1 MKTHFLFTGA
11 IAALALTAC
20 GAVESGASAAN
31 APETNA
37 EAETS
42 EAVSLTLEASATGE
56 WRNPDNV
63 ARNEFRNPAE
73 TLAFFGLEPNDTI
86 VEITPGGGW
95 YTEVIAPYVAAG
107 GGTYYAAGYDTA
119 GNERREAGLQRYK
132 DAFSDTAVF
141 GEIKH
146 SVVGEGNG
154 GLAPAGT
161 ADMVVSFRN
170 IHNWMGP
177 DGNDIA
183 MMKQIYD
190 ALKPGG
196 VFGVVEHRLPST
208 AEQDP
213 NGSTGYVHESY
224 MKTIA
229 ENAGLVFV
237 DSSEVNANQNDDADH
252 PFGVWTLKPVRFSGN
267 DNNPA
272 PEGFDRATYDAI
284 GESDRFTMK
293 FMKPAETAEE
303 TEQGYGS

>member
-1 MKTHFLFTGA
+1 MNIQLLLSGA
-11 IAALALTAC
+11 AAALVLAAC
-20 GAVESGASAAN
+20 GGIQSSADTPNTPDVEVTDATSAE
-31 APETNA
+31 PT
-37 EAETS
+37 
-42 EAVSLTLEASATGE
+42 LTLEAAASGE
-56 WRNPDNV
+56 WRNPDNA
-63 ARNEFRNPAE
+63 ARNQHRNPAE
-73 TLAFFGLEPNDTI
+73 TLAFFGLEPDDTI

-107 GGTYYAAGYDTA
+107 GGTYYAAGYDTT
-119 GNERREAGLQRYK
+119 GNERRAAGLQRYK
-132 DAFSDTAVF
+132 DAFGNKDIF
-141 GEIKH
+141 GEIQH

-170 IHNWMGP
+170 IHNWMGSGA
-177 DGNDIA
+177 DTA
-183 MMKQIYD
+183 MMKQVYD

-224 MKTIA
+224 MKAIA
-229 ENAGLVFV
+229 ESAGLVFV
-237 DSSEVNANQNDDADH
+237 ESSEVNANPADDADH

-267 DNNPA
+267 ENNPA
-272 PEGFDRATYDAI
+272 PEDFDREAYDAI

-293 FMKPAETAEE
+293 FMKPLETAEGA
-303 TEQGYGS
+303 EQGYGS